1 MSSSNNYYTFMGIH
15 KSADIE
21 VIKTVYRV
29 LAKKYHPDHYKG
41 PKEKAEYLFRTLNK
55 AFTVLSH
62 KDKRK
67 KYDQTLNEGLDSS
80 YSYEE
85 KDSNEDEGFNASNYD
100 PSLCSSWLVAER
112 VYPEINKCREKLA
125 QLNSTLAI
133 AYTSYLVE
141 HKAFSNALSLSN
153 EFQEMFLSTYF
164 GKDKAIQKLA
174 FQLIIQG
181 FKSLAVD
188 LNKII
193 KVIGIPDKTNGIIDK
208 FLSIHNL
215 SKDAYWS
222 NAKIIKNIDFEKSY
236 NKIINEKYDLKKTSD
251 GFYGRFK

>member
-1 MSSSNNYYTFMGIH
+1 MGIH

-41 PKEKAEYLFRTLNK
+41 SKEKAEYLFRTLNK
-55 AFTVLSH
+55 AFIVLSH

-67 KYDQTLNEGLDSS
+67 KYDQTLSEAQESTCSYKEADSS
-80 YSYEE
+80 ED
-85 KDSNEDEGFNASNYD
+85 DSFNVYNYD
-100 PSLCSSWLVAER
+100 PIISSSWLVAEK
-112 VYPEINKCREKLA
+112 VYPEINKCREKLS

-164 GKDKAIQKLA
+164 GKNKAIQKLA

-181 FKSLAVD
+181 YKSLAVD

-193 KVIGIPDKTNGIIDK
+193 KVVGTPDQTNGIIDK

-215 SKDAYWS
+215 SKDAYWK

-236 NKIINEKYDLKKTSD
+236 NKIINDKYDFKKTID
-251 GFYGRFK
+251 GFYGKFK

>member
-1 MSSSNNYYTFMGIH
+1 MSSSNNYYTFMGID

-29 LAKKYHPDHYKG
+29 LAKKYHPDHYIG
-41 PKEKAEYLFRTLNK
+41 STEKAEDLFRTLNK
-55 AFTVLSH
+55 AFTILSN

-67 KYDQTLNEGLDSS
+67 KYDQTLDDNGDFT
-80 YSYEE
+80 
-85 KDSNEDEGFNASNYD
+85 SNYKETFHHDDENFNASNYD
-100 PSLCSSWLVAER
+100 SSIHNSWLVAER
-112 VYPEINKCREKLA
+112 VYPEINKCREKLG

-153 EFQEMFLSTYF
+153 QFQEMFLSTYF
-164 GKDKAIQKLA
+164 GKDKSIQKLA

-181 FKSLAVD
+181 YKHLAVD

-193 KVIGIPDKTNGIIDK
+193 KVIGTPEQTNGLIDK
-208 FLSIHNL
+208 FLTIHNL
-215 SKDAYWS
+215 SKDAYWKY
-222 NAKIIKNIDFEKSY
+222 ARVIKNIDFKKSY
-236 NKIINEKYDLKKTSD
+236 NKILNEKYDLKKTAD
-251 GFYGRFK
+251 GFYGKFK